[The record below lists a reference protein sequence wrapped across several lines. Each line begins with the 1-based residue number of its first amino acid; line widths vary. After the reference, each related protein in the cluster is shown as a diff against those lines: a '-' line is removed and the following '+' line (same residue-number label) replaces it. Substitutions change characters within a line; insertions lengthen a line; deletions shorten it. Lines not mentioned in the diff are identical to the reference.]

1 MAVLAPAVTEFDTG
15 AGTTM
20 TEFFSL
26 LAAHYS
32 GGGGTY
38 FSYLGGGV
46 SGADGFALTCD
57 LAVEDFTLIFR
68 RLDNVQTTCSID
80 PIGSSVAPNNV
91 TSAGDTVTPPT
102 LTSAVEW
109 SGEAVTWDLTAASIS
124 TKMTLIEVPDA
135 LFIIHSDPA
144 FGFTPRGMHIGKV
157 CTPMSVPT
165 ASTKRNGLGLLG
177 YQPDWASSPNDFFS
191 NTSAAS
197 RSILRGGTAS
207 WYGAQI
213 FYETSSTGIGTIDT
227 DKQLFPNVAALQN
240 TEASFYEAAIYLTK
254 YCLGAGR
261 PTENQVPGVVLDGDG
276 GDGWV
281 YVKDTLTSDNHVIP
295 WDRALTPHWG

>member
-135 LFIIHSDPA
+135 LFVIHSDPA

-165 ASTKRNGLGLLG
+165 ASTKRDGLGLLG
-177 YQPDWASSPNDFFS
+177 YQPDWNSNANDFFS
-191 NTSAAS
+191 NTAVSTNS
-197 RSILRGGTAS
+197 FLRGDVSS

-213 FYETSSTGIGTIDT
+213 SFEQTSSTLGTVNT
-227 DKQLFPNVAALQN
+227 NKLLFPNLASLQN
-240 TEASFYEAAIYLTK
+240 TDTTVDAGIYLTK
-254 YCLGAGR
+254 YCINAGR
-261 PTENQVPGVVLDGDG
+261 PTENQVPGVVLDGSS

>member
-1 MAVLAPAVTEFDTG
+1 MAVLSPAVTEFDTG

-57 LAVEDFTLIFR
+57 VAVEDFVLIFR
-68 RLDNVQTTCSID
+68 RIDTVQTMCSID

-102 LTSAVEW
+102 LTSAAEW
-109 SGEAVTWDLTAASIS
+109 SGETATWDLTGATIS

-135 LFIIHSDPA
+135 LFLIHSDPA
-144 FGFTPRGMHIGKV
+144 FGFTPRGMHLGKV
-157 CTPMSVPT
+157 CTPTTVPT
-165 ASTKRNGLGLLG
+165 ASTKRDGLGLLG
-177 YQPDWASSPNDFFS
+177 YLPDWNTGANDFFTNTAVTS
-191 NTSAAS
+191 NSF
-197 RSILRGGTAS
+197 IRGGASS
-207 WYGAQI
+207 WYGAQVQ
-213 FYETSSTGIGTIDT
+213 FENIGYGAIDGERILV
-227 DKQLFPNVAALQN
+227 QNAISLQN
-240 TEASFYEAAIYLTK
+240 TDVSYDSAIYNSK
-254 YCLGAGR
+254 YCLNAGR
-261 PTENQVPGVVLDGDG
+261 PTENQVPGVTLDGTG

-281 YVKDTLTSDNHVIP
+281 YVKDALTADNHVIP